1 MNDLKKDLS
10 KRFLNF
16 LDTKQYQRLQ
26 FEADMMGN
34 IEDQDPLI
42 MFYYA
47 SSIFLKESSKD
58 KDLLLAADLFGKVYN
73 SNKTHMQSLYNM
85 IAVSLKTKIFRD
97 VMPLALQAYKKN
109 NKDFK
114 ILEGLARINFHL
126 GNRQESIKL
135 FKLLYKFL
143 PEKTEGRLPFISS
156 LQYASGISQ
165 EEYMS
170 ECLNYTK
177 LIEKKYNIEND
188 NFKFTNK
195 NSDKIKLAFISSDF
209 KTHSVSHFLIEVLQ
223 KIDKSYFELNL
234 ISNLAPSYK
243 DEMSETLKKSV
254 HKWHDVEHFSDDELT
269 IFLRSLNLD
278 ILIDLSGFTSGNRF
292 EVIVRRCAKIQI
304 GWLGYNNSLGAK
316 NLDYLISDPHLIK
329 KDELKWY
336 REKIL
341 FLPNIWNALTVP
353 KKLPDINNEKKFQSS
368 NFKFCSFNNFQKL
381 SDRSIEVWSEILNTT
396 HAELILKDSLVGG
409 EDLKNNVLNKFI
421 KKGVKKD
428 QIIFLTRLDK
438 IEDHLDQYNKAHV
451 ALDTFPYP
459 GVTTSCEALL
469 MGVPVLTMRGFN
481 FNSRC
486 GESINNNIGLND
498 LIADNDQ
505 DYIKKA
511 TALSSEKNL
520 SSKYGL
526 SLRERALKS
535 PLFDTEKF
543 VKDFENL
550 LKKVVN

>member
-223 KIDKSYFELNL
+223 KIDISYFELNL

-254 HKWHDVEHFSDDELT
+254 HTWYDVEHFSDDELT

-329 KDELKWY
+329 
-336 REKIL
+336 R
-341 FLPNIWNALTVP
+341 
-353 KKLPDINNEKKFQSS
+353 
-368 NFKFCSFNNFQKL
+368 
-381 SDRSIEVWSEILNTT
+381 RIEMV
-396 HAELILKDSLVGG
+396 
-409 EDLKNNVLNKFI
+409 
-421 KKGVKKD
+421 
-428 QIIFLTRLDK
+428 
-438 IEDHLDQYNKAHV
+438 
-451 ALDTFPYP
+451 
-459 GVTTSCEALL
+459 
-469 MGVPVLTMRGFN
+469 
-481 FNSRC
+481 
-486 GESINNNIGLND
+486 
-498 LIADNDQ
+498 
-505 DYIKKA
+505 
-511 TALSSEKNL
+511 
-520 SSKYGL
+520 
-526 SLRERALKS
+526 
-535 PLFDTEKF
+535 
-543 VKDFENL
+543 
-550 LKKVVN
+550 